1 MYEFFNGKNTLTFD
15 TRFDL
20 INYLSKDNNRFGN
33 HVTNDTLSYIGNNDN
48 DVVYIRKIG
57 IGLGEYTSRCY
68 RVTCDGRSIFD
79 NNFVR
84 EVLNHTFDD
93 EAFSRWRRS
102 KVSNHRY
109 YQKWGFIPDSAF
121 PDFRRGPWPY
131 IHCRHNY
138 KVYRLIRTTN
148 ELRQSVD
155 PEYKDFVRKSRGKN
169 LPNTFMDEP
178 LRDWRNTGWK
188 RQGHNKHQWEVN
200 VKTRNKH
207 MKESVYVDNRKSI
220 KDIEINN
227 E

>member
-1 MYEFFNGKNTLTFD
+1 MYEFFDGKNTLTFD

-20 INYLSKDNNRFGN
+20 INYLSKDNNRVGN
-33 HVTNDTLSYIGNNDN
+33 HVTNFTLNYIGNNDN
-48 DVVYIRKIG
+48 DVFYTGRIG
-57 IGLGEYTSRCY
+57 DMFGSYHPRIC
-68 RVTCDGRSIFD
+68 RVTCEGRSIFD
-79 NNFVR
+79 KNFIR

-93 EAFSRWRRS
+93 KAFSRWRRS
-102 KVSNHRY
+102 RGKYNKY

-121 PDFRRGPWPY
+121 PDFRSGPWPY
-131 IHCRHNY
+131 IHSRHNY

-148 ELRQSVD
+148 ELRQSAD

-169 LPNTFMDEP
+169 LPNSFMDEP

-200 VKTRNKH
+200 VKTKNRH
-207 MKESVYVDNRKSI
+207 LKEYTFVDSHNSI
-220 KDIEINN
+220 KDIEIDR